1 MIIAEAAAWPDGA
14 IVRFVADYSYE
25 MFLVHGPIVVLFVR
39 MIHLPLPWALGLALI
54 ATVVIAIALH
64 RGVLWMESLAARGRS
79 SPSPVLIARPR

>member
-1 MIIAEAAAWPDGA
+1 M
-14 IVRFVADYSYE
+14 RFVADYSYE

-54 ATVVIAIALH
+54 TTVVTAIALH
-64 RGVLWMESLAARGRS
+64 RGVLWMESLAVRGRS